1 MKINILGEV
10 YNIRSDNDKNPKLIN
25 ANAYIE
31 FYSKEIVYSDDLF
44 KDSDCR
50 KFNNIKEF
58 GKKVLRHEAIH
69 GILQESG
76 CTDWAGNEALVD
88 FLAYQYPKIKK
99 ICDEIETIA
108 EEQTE

>member
-1 MKINILGEV
+1 MKINILGEK
-10 YNIRSDNDKNPKLIN
+10 YNIRSDNNKNPKLID
-25 ANAYIE
+25 ANAYVE
-31 FYSKEIVYSDDLF
+31 FYSKEIVYSNDLF
-44 KDSDCR
+44 KASDCR
-50 KFNNIKEF
+50 KYDNIKEF

-69 GILQESG
+69 AILQESG
-76 CTDWAGNEALVD
+76 CTYWSENEELVE